1 MPNTLSLLRLL
12 FDFGMLVL
20 IWLVQVIIYPSFRYY
35 SKRNLKRWHKKY
47 MQVSA
52 ILIAPQMLGQL
63 IITVLQCYDDQN
75 SYTTMSLI
83 ILIILW
89 AHTFYQ
95 FVPLHN
101 AIKTAEKTSE
111 ITLKLVN
118 YNWWRTILWSM
129 LFVYSYIT
137 LVVSG

>member
-1 MPNTLSLLRLL
+1 
-12 FDFGMLVL
+12 
-20 IWLVQVIIYPSFRYY
+20 
-35 SKRNLKRWHKKY
+35 